1 MKDNH
6 RKEQTEK
13 FALSGIAFFG
23 VLLVVLLLLS
33 SLMSCSVEDDILVL
47 EQPTLE
53 IDGRLPIDNN
63 GYYHLELNQNTNQ
76 TIHTVSGT
84 VGNTLNLP
92 PLKVEW
98 ESNLQWVY
106 QDMLVDVSNSSS
118 YVMDGT
124 VNNVIGPVRTML
136 GDTLILTGTIREHLI
151 SDSIKIVLE
160 WKLIL

>member
-1 MKDNH
+1 MKDNQ

-13 FALSGIAFFG
+13 FALNGLAFCG
-23 VLLVVLLLLS
+23 VLLVVLVLLS
-33 SLMSCSVEDDILVL
+33 SLMSCSAEDDIF
-47 EQPTLE
+47 EPQEPTLE
-53 IDGRLPIDNN
+53 IDGRLTMDSN

-124 VNNVIGPVRTML
+124 VNNVIGPVRTMV
-136 GDTLILTGTIREHLI
+136 GDTLILTGTIREYLI
-151 SDSIKIVLE
+151 SDSIKIVLD
-160 WKLIL
+160 